1 MLNRIS
7 RRRTSISGTI
17 SGKAKMQ
24 KEKKGKV
31 YLPCNSIL
39 YNLITS
45 KQTSLIQIMIMMMMT
60 MMMLMMMIVIMTM
73 KIITKITIV
82 MIIIIITIVI
92 VIIDNNNVN

>member
-39 YNLITS
+39 YNLIPS
-45 KQTSLIQIMIMMMMT
+45 KQTSLKQIMIMMMMT
-60 MMMLMMMIVIMTM
+60 MMIM
-73 KIITKITIV
+73 KLITKITITIV
-82 MIIIIITIVI
+82 IIIII
-92 VIIDNNNVN
+92 IIKTTENNNVN

>member
-39 YNLITS
+39 YNLIPS
-45 KQTSLIQIMIMMMMT
+45 KQTSLKQIMIMMMMT
-60 MMMLMMMIVIMTM
+60 MMIM

-82 MIIIIITIVI
+82 IIIIIIIIITTE
-92 VIIDNNNVN
+92 NNNVN

>member
-24 KEKKGKV
+24 KEKKGNV

-39 YNLITS
+39 YNLIPS
-45 KQTSLIQIMIMMMMT
+45 KQTSLILIMIMMMMT
-60 MMMLMMMIVIMTM
+60 MMMLMVIMMMTM
-73 KIITKITIV
+73 KIIIITTTIV
-82 MIIIIITIVI
+82 IIIIIITE
-92 VIIDNNNVN
+92 NNNVN

>member
-39 YNLITS
+39 YNLIPS
-45 KQTSLIQIMIMMMMT
+45 KQTSLKQIMIMMMMT
-60 MMMLMMMIVIMTM
+60 MMMM
-73 KIITKITIV
+73 KIIIKITITIV
-82 MIIIIITIVI
+82 IIIIIIITE
-92 VIIDNNNVN
+92 NNNVN

>member
-24 KEKKGKV
+24 KEKKRKV

-39 YNLITS
+39 YNLIPS
-45 KQTSLIQIMIMMMMT
+45 KQTSLKQIMIMMMMT
-60 MMMLMMMIVIMTM
+60 MMIM
-73 KIITKITIV
+73 KLITKITITIV
-82 MIIIIITIVI
+82 IIIII
-92 VIIDNNNVN
+92 IIIKTTENNNVN

>member
-1 MLNRIS
+1 MGTMFNRIS

-39 YNLITS
+39 YNLRPS
-45 KQTSLIQIMIMMMMT
+45 KQTSLIVKTRMMLMVIMMM
-60 MMMLMMMIVIMTM
+60 
-73 KIITKITIV
+73 K
-82 MIIIIITIVI
+82 IIIIITITI
-92 VIIDNNNVN
+92 VIIIIIITENNKVNWLL

>member
-39 YNLITS
+39 YNLIPS
-45 KQTSLIQIMIMMMMT
+45 KQTSLKQIMIMMMMT
-60 MMMLMMMIVIMTM
+60 MMIM
-73 KIITKITIV
+73 KIITKITITIV
-82 MIIIIITIVI
+82 IIIIIIKTTE
-92 VIIDNNNVN
+92 NNNVN

>member
-1 MLNRIS
+1 MLNSIS

-39 YNLITS
+39 YNLIPS
-45 KQTSLIQIMIMMMMT
+45 KQTSLKQIMIMMMMT
-60 MMMLMMMIVIMTM
+60 MMIM

-82 MIIIIITIVI
+82 IIIIIIIIITTE
-92 VIIDNNNVN
+92 NNNVN

>member
-1 MLNRIS
+1 MGTMLNRIS

-39 YNLITS
+39 YNLIPS
-45 KQTSLIQIMIMMMMT
+45 KQTSLKQIMIMMMMT
-60 MMMLMMMIVIMTM
+60 MTMMMM
-73 KIITKITIV
+73 KIIIKITITIV
-82 MIIIIITIVI
+82 IIIIIIITE
-92 VIIDNNNVN
+92 NNNVN

>member
-39 YNLITS
+39 YNLIPS
-45 KQTSLIQIMIMMMMT
+45 KQTSLKQIMIMMTMT
-60 MMMLMMMIVIMTM
+60 MMIM
-73 KIITKITIV
+73 KIITKITITIV
-82 MIIIIITIVI
+82 IIIII
-92 VIIDNNNVN
+92 IIKTTENNNVN